1 LLDMIPIHRNTF
13 AVGTV
18 AFWRSAAPSY
28 GVRSWRSAMD
38 RFAVQHGKAI
48 AMLAND
54 GAAIVERGPM
64 RRNGTFQLIRHE
76 FSPSDVFWHEGN
88 CGDIYARIAERER
101 ALA

>member
-1 LLDMIPIHRNTF
+1 MIPIHRNTF

-38 RFAVQHGKAI
+38 RFAIQHGKAI

-54 GAAIVERGPM
+54 GAVEHDSLDADQRTVTDEQVQKALEVLREQMAQLHPAPA
-64 RRNGTFQLIRHE
+64 GTT
-76 FSPSDVFWHEGN
+76 V
-88 CGDIYARIAERER
+88 AEIGR
-101 ALA
+101 AHV